1 MSTGTNWTNRTH
13 RPARDRDDLHE
24 STSEDVWAERPRA
37 QDLPFSGWF
46 SWLRISNQLSWSLT
60 VSPTPTLSSLY
71 TTTFTHQTYTHHRH
85 PHNPHYEYWHDNIR
99 RPIHRYWRR
108 LHIIPSMNQFRP
120 KSQWKFRWVRR
131 DSSVH
136 HTSRKENTKYLD
148 TDIFQP
154 WAMTFAEVLTWLKTH
169 NLADL
174 SRAVALLRVQDAQDL
189 TELTPQLLQEH
200 GWPPRDI
207 LRLRQATHPHEALP
221 SNASAIVPRRDITP
235 VNQAKRG
242 NLKMAILASY
252 DTNRKRTQQELT
264 DQFYSAS
271 TQDPR
276 GSQWKTWCTMA
287 HAWGLLPIPITDELV
302 LAIGASMKH
311 GRYRSSK
318 NYFLRAQQ
326 EHRDNINEPLSDK
339 TLALITRVIRS
350 INRGIGPTPLKD
362 SFEVELFHT
371 PLPIDEA
378 DPGVWY
384 LHTDA
389 ARDITA
395 ICCWWLLRGIE
406 AAAAKMHHVWRQHTA
421 LATTTFFTLPIQKND
436 TTGMC
441 VSRGHTIASA
451 NDRGR
456 ILSALTVPWSGTKRG
471 SEPCS
476 QGTTQY
482 HSFQN
487 QKAHTRPNRRSFRY
501 SAEPYNPQEQHF
513 SDQDHKE
520 NKYRDSRSTSA
531 ESPVL
536 NSSLVSDTASTQ
548 YNSSDDGDQM
558 PSRGTSKTHH
568 WYDPSNVLNTKP
580 TITSA
585 RSSKTRWPGPS
596 TSSG

>member
-1 MSTGTNWTNRTH
+1 
-13 RPARDRDDLHE
+13 
-24 STSEDVWAERPRA
+24 
-37 QDLPFSGWF
+37 
-46 SWLRISNQLSWSLT
+46 
-60 VSPTPTLSSLY
+60 
-71 TTTFTHQTYTHHRH
+71 
-85 PHNPHYEYWHDNIR
+85 
-99 RPIHRYWRR
+99 
-108 LHIIPSMNQFRP
+108 
-120 KSQWKFRWVRR
+120 
-131 DSSVH
+131 
-136 HTSRKENTKYLD
+136 
-148 TDIFQP
+148 
-154 WAMTFAEVLTWLKTH
+154 MTFAEVLTWLKTH

-174 SRAVALLRVQDAQDL
+174 SRAVALLRVQDVQDL
-189 TELTPQLLQEH
+189 TELTPQGLQEH

-207 LRLRQATHPHEALP
+207 LRLRQATHPQEALP

-264 DQFYSAS
+264 DQFYAAS

-311 GRYRSSK
+311 GKYRSSK

-362 SFEVELFHT
+362 SFEIELFHT
-371 PLPIDEA
+371 PLPTDEA
-378 DPGVWY
+378 DPGVWF

-389 ARDITA
+389 ARDITT

-441 VSRGHTIASA
+441 VSRGPNCICERQKKNPICPHCAMIRHEKRVRTLFPRNDTIAFIPEPEGTHPSKQTIIQIFRRAIQSTGTTLQRPGPQGEQIQRFSEHVCRVSGAQFLTRLGYSLDAVQLIGRWGSDAIKRYIQDSPLVRPLQRTEHQTEDHIRKIVQDQMTRSFNQFWIVHGNSGITHIPAITETCTDNRRWHTIC
-451 NDRGR
+451 G
-456 ILSALTVPWSGTKRG
+456 WHYGT
-471 SEPCS
+471 S
-476 QGTTQY
+476 T
-482 HSFQN
+482 FQ
-487 QKAHTRPNRRSFRY
+487 KTYVKPNTNRCLKCFRY
-501 SAEPYNPQEQHF
+501 TNEQDTQELDL
-513 SDQDHKE
+513 SG
-520 NKYRDSRSTSA
+520 
-531 ESPVL
+531 
-536 NSSLVSDTASTQ
+536 SDT
-548 YNSSDDGDQM
+548 DE
-558 PSRGTSKTHH
+558 
-568 WYDPSNVLNTKP
+568 L
-580 TITSA
+580 
-585 RSSKTRWPGPS
+585 
-596 TSSG
+596 